1 MRFLFKFVTRLF
13 IFCVLL
19 ILLVLVLVLQT
30 SPSVDQK
37 GIITSQSAL
46 HAKASAKRV
55 IHTLRTKKQAA
66 DMTLSVDEISSLTS
80 LLDSV
85 LPRMRSKVSLVEDIG
100 VVELSYQLPIESLYL
115 NVTTIINSSDDG
127 LDLENVII
135 GDMKLPG
142 KWLVDLTRW
151 SFRQICWRT
160 VG

>member
-13 IFCVLL
+13 IFGVLL
-19 ILLVLVLVLQT
+19 LLLVLVLVLQT

-66 DMTLSVDEISSLTS
+66 DMTLSIDEISSLTS

-100 VVELSYQLPIESLYL
+100 VVKLSYQVA
-115 NVTTIINSSDDG
+115 N
-127 LDLENVII
+127 
-135 GDMKLPG
+135 
-142 KWLVDLTRW
+142 
-151 SFRQICWRT
+151 
-160 VG
+160 